1 MTSVGHYMWV
11 YTNDQNLHI
20 IQTAKMKT
28 IACVVLQNSSPEVS
42 QMKTIVCDV
51 LQNSS
56 PKVSQMLHVPEWH
69 TVLVL
74 WKQSEIWC
82 LYDGIGPSGLYKIG
96 TLQLKNVNNPIS
108 SLCTV
113 TFENTTEVWA
123 TRKNK
128 EILILEHSLS
138 GCCEINS
145 NVLVCNTGEFGGH
158 DCQLITCLYY
168 ADDEKRLT
176 HVWVSFNESSQL
188 VCWDGPN
195 KSQEHTISLNC
206 EGQTQ

>member
-1 MTSVGHYMWV
+1 MTSIGHYMWV

-28 IACVVLQNSSPEVS
+28 IACVVLQNSLLE
-42 QMKTIVCDV
+42 
-51 LQNSS
+51 
-56 PKVSQMLHVPEWH
+56 VSQMLHVPEWH
-69 TVLVL
+69 MVLVL
-74 WKQSEIWC
+74 WELSEIWC
-82 LYDGIGPSGLYKIG
+82 FHDDIGPSGLYKVG
-96 TLQLKNVNNPIS
+96 SLQLNIQMPIN

-123 TRKNK
+123 IRKNK
-128 EILILEHSLS
+128 EIVILEHSLS

-145 NVLVCNTGEFGGH
+145 NVLVCITDKYEGH
-158 DCQLITCLYY
+158 DCQLITCLSYT
-168 ADDEKRLT
+168 DDERSLT
-176 HVWVSFNESSQL
+176 HVWVSFNKSSQL

-195 KSQEHTISLNC
+195 KSQVHTVSLNC

>member
-28 IACVVLQNSSPEVS
+28 IACVVLQNSLSE
-42 QMKTIVCDV
+42 
-51 LQNSS
+51 
-56 PKVSQMLHVPEWH
+56 MLHVPEWH
-69 TVLVL
+69 MVLVL
-74 WKQSEIWC
+74 WELSELSEIWC
-82 LYDGIGPSGLYKIG
+82 FHDDIGPSGLYKIG
-96 TLQLKNVNNPIS
+96 SLQLDKQMPIS
-108 SLCTV
+108 SLCMV

-128 EILILEHSLS
+128 EIVILEPSLS
-138 GCCEINS
+138 GCCEIND
-145 NVLVCNTGEFGGH
+145 NVLVCTTAAYSCH
-158 DCQLITCLYY
+158 LITCLCFNT
-168 ADDEKRLT
+168 DNEKSLT
-176 HVWVSFNESSQL
+176 HVWVSFDGSSQL

-195 KSQEHTISLNC
+195 KTQLHTVSLNY